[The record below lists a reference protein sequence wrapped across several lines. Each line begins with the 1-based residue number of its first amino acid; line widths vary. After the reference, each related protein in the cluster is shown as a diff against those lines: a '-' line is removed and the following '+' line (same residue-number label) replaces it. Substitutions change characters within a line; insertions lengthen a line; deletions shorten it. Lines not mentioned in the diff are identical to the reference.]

1 MENLVHRASFDSKDK
16 DAPSKPRIKHVAR
29 SGLID
34 PEDEGCSEG
43 DSRQEGVSTSVVS
56 GVDASPVFEA
66 CEHVL
71 DPVTLPVSDRIIA
84 VLNTMLGMGWDAWPD
99 TALDERL
106 AEGR

>member
-1 MENLVHRASFDSKDK
+1 MSVIPMELG
-16 DAPSKPRIKHVAR
+16 

-34 PEDEGCSEG
+34 PQDEGCSEG
-43 DSRQEGVSTSVVS
+43 DRRQEGVSTSVVS

-71 DPVTLPVSDRIIA
+71 DPVALSVQDRIVA
-84 VLNTMLGMGWDAWPD
+84 VLSTMLGMGWDAWRD